1 MPRSQKLILSA
12 SCLLIV
18 IAAGFLL
25 VNECAYGSG
34 MAAWHKETLNLQ
46 VGDFVIW
53 VEADAWQDHA
63 TGIRGVE
70 TVPEQ
75 LGPEILE
82 TQAAG
87 LRAIAEGEGGLSK
100 DEWDTFFNLKQF
112 AANFR
117 ALFFTFGQ
125 PEFGQSH
132 FALLD
137 QEP

>member
-1 MPRSQKLILSA
+1 MA
-12 SCLLIV
+12 S
-18 IAAGFLL
+18 
-25 VNECAYGSG
+25 
-34 MAAWHKETLNLQ
+34 WPKETLNLQ
-46 VGDFVIW
+46 VGDFFIW
-53 VEADAWQDHA
+53 VEGDAWQDQE
-63 TGIRGVE
+63 TGVQRVE

-82 TQAAG
+82 TQPAG
-87 LRAIAEGEGGLSK
+87 LGAIAEGEGGLLK

-132 FALLD
+132 VALLD

>member
-1 MPRSQKLILSA
+1 
-12 SCLLIV
+12 
-18 IAAGFLL
+18 
-25 VNECAYGSG
+25 
-34 MAAWHKETLNLQ
+34 MATWPKETLNLR

-53 VEADAWQDHA
+53 VEGDAWSDQV
-63 TGIRGVE
+63 TGVRGVE

-82 TQAAG
+82 TQPAG
-87 LRAIAEGEGGLSK
+87 LGAIAEGEGGLSK
-100 DEWDTFFNLKQF
+100 DEWNTFFNLKQF

-125 PEFGQSH
+125 PEIGQSH

-137 QEP
+137 QEL